1 MIKKVTRLKNIFM
14 WWFVWLMA
22 WKPATSLLQRSHV
35 WPLCWHNHVK
45 APDVWIAVLMALQT
59 FCSLKKD
66 NNICIKSTMNADME
80 VHKTAGDYQSTKESV
95 LKWKLLASAISLS
108 TMIMV

>member
-1 MIKKVTRLKNIFM
+1 
-14 WWFVWLMA
+14 
-22 WKPATSLLQRSHV
+22 
-35 WPLCWHNHVK
+35 
-45 APDVWIAVLMALQT
+45 MALQT
-59 FCSLKKD
+59 FFSLKKD

-80 VHKTAGDYQSTKESV
+80 VHKTTGDYQSTKKSV